1 MKKDIFLLE
10 STNKQLQESDDEKY
24 IFLRIKDKCVFFK
37 LKNKRE
43 QGQKDIKNWQFF
55 SNSVNH

>member
-10 STNKQLQESDDEKY
+10 STNKQVQESDDEKY
-24 IFLRIKDKCVFFK
+24 IFLGIMDKCVFFR

-43 QGQKDIKNWQFF
+43 QGQKDIKNW
-55 SNSVNH
+55 

>member
-10 STNKQLQESDDEKY
+10 STNKQAQESGDEKY
-24 IFLRIKDKCVFFK
+24 IFLRIKDKCVFFR

-43 QGQKDIKNWQFF
+43 QGQKDIKNW
-55 SNSVNH
+55 